1 MTDKQTAGRH
11 NIILENRS
19 KLFLTG
25 VTEVASF
32 DDSELRI
39 YTELGELLIKGS
51 QMHISD
57 MSVESGE
64 LNIEGEISLMA
75 LCAMYS
81 QPGEPKNCYS
91 ITSTVSNNVERYVTE
106 IDPHIQKVLKAVGC
120 REGIGWVQV
129 MLDEDGH
136 FYIIEMGY
144 RLDGDMMYI
153 PIKSLLGFDT
163 VAWIVDYALG
173 RRNDPAM
180 LPPSQTKAYKRCGSS
195 YMLWTNNDGVIASIE
210 GLDEIAAIPGVTVDS
225 LACVGDELTKYQP
238 LGDILFDTDDIEE
251 TCRFIQKVNDTVKI
265 TNDRGEN
272 VLIYYDDFDYL
283 RKVYEDGLAGK

>member
-1 MTDKQTAGRH
+1 
-11 NIILENRS
+11 
-19 KLFLTG
+19 
-25 VTEVASF
+25 
-32 DDSELRI
+32 
-39 YTELGELLIKGS
+39 
-51 QMHISD
+51 
-57 MSVESGE
+57 
-64 LNIEGEISLMA
+64 
-75 LCAMYS
+75 
-81 QPGEPKNCYS
+81 
-91 ITSTVSNNVERYVTE
+91 
-106 IDPHIQKVLKAVGC
+106 
-120 REGIGWVQV
+120 

-210 GLDEIAAIPGVTVDS
+210 GLDVIAAIPGVTVDS

-238 LGDILFDTDDIEE
+238 PRRYSLRHRRYRGDLPLYPEGQ
-251 TCRFIQKVNDTVKI
+251 RH
-265 TNDRGEN
+265 R
-272 VLIYYDDFDYL
+272 
-283 RKVYEDGLAGK
+283 EDHE

>member
-1 MTDKQTAGRH
+1 
-11 NIILENRS
+11 
-19 KLFLTG
+19 
-25 VTEVASF
+25 
-32 DDSELRI
+32 
-39 YTELGELLIKGS
+39 
-51 QMHISD
+51 
-57 MSVESGE
+57 
-64 LNIEGEISLMA
+64 
-75 LCAMYS
+75 
-81 QPGEPKNCYS
+81 
-91 ITSTVSNNVERYVTE
+91 
-106 IDPHIQKVLKAVGC
+106 
-120 REGIGWVQV
+120 

-153 PIKSLLGFDT
+153 PIKNLLGFDT
-163 VAWIVDYALG
+163 VAWLVDYALG

-251 TCRFIQKVNDTVKI
+251 TCRFIRKVNDTVKI

-283 RKVYEDGLAGK
+283 RKVYEDGLAGR